1 MLDKYA
7 VKKYDVPRDGRQ
19 EKIEVKEI
27 VKFGRSFWLISALC
41 VTFYSAMFPFQTF
54 AIKFFQEVHQ
64 TTREVGGNLSS
75 MLTLAAMIFTPLF
88 GLLADRIGKRVSLMM
103 FGSLL
108 IIPVYLVMAYKVDL
122 ASPVGIQGSFSIDI
136 DFFNIHSNIPIYLLI
151 PMSMMGIAFSLIP
164 AVMWPSVALIIEK
177 SKLGTAYGLM
187 TMVQN
192 IGLFG
197 FNLLI
202 GTVNDLSQDYTA
214 GMWIFSLLGFAG
226 IAFAYILKKSDART
240 NEGRLERSRGSN

>member
-1 MLDKYA
+1 MML
-7 VKKYDVPRDGRQ
+7 
-19 EKIEVKEI
+19 
-27 VKFGRSFWLISALC
+27 
-41 VTFYSAMFPFQTF
+41 
-54 AIKFFQEVHQ
+54 
-64 TTREVGGNLSS
+64 
-75 MLTLAAMIFTPLF
+75 
-88 GLLADRIGKRVSLMM
+88 
-103 FGSLL
+103 GSLL

-122 ASPVGIQGSFSIDI
+122 ASPLGIQGSISIDI

-177 SKLGTAYGLM
+177 SSLGTAYGLM
-187 TMVQN
+187 TMIQN

-202 GTVNDLSQDYTA
+202 GAVNDISGGYTT

-226 IAFAYILKKSDART
+226 VTFAYLLKKSDART
-240 NEGRLERSRGSN
+240 NEGRLEHSWASN